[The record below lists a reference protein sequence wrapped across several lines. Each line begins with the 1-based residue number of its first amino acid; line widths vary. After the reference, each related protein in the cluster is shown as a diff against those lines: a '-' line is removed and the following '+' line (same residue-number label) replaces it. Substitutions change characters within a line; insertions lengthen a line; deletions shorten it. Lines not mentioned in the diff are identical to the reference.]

1 MSTKAEKLQNPGVTK
16 AETAKPAFANIAAA
30 GRTYATA
37 ELQLGNVA
45 DYLRTVQSVAPKWD
59 AYKAARA
66 EFVTAY
72 AAKAGCKD
80 ETAGKAWTR
89 AIARAGIETP
99 KAPSAAATRKAGER
113 AKREAKI
120 EELIKSHKGDTA
132 KIKAALPT
140 DANPDTVKL
149 YADAMLKADKA
160 NQKVANDKAK
170 KLADAMAKRLP
181 KMSVE
186 QLELLARAADMIE
199 SGHKLVFQPAK

>member
-1 MSTKAEKLQNPGVTK
+1 MSTKP
-16 AETAKPAFANIAAA
+16 ETAKPAFANIAAA

-45 DYLRTVQSVAPKWD
+45 DYLRTVLSVAPKWD

-66 EFVTAY
+66 EFVPAY

-99 KAPSAAATRKAGER
+99 KAPSADATRNAEKR
-113 AKREAKI
+113 AKHDAAVDA
-120 EELIKSHKGDTA
+120 LIKAHKGDTA
-132 KIKAALPT
+132 KIKAALPA
-140 DANPDTVKL
+140 DADAAAVKL
-149 YADAMLKADKA
+149 YGDAMAKADKS
-160 NQKVANDKAK
+160 NQKVATEKAK
-170 KLADAMAKRLP
+170 KLADALAKRLP
-181 KMSVE
+181 KMSAD

>member
-1 MSTKAEKLQNPGVTK
+1 MSTKP
-16 AETAKPAFANIAAA
+16 ETAKPAFANIAAA
-30 GRTYATA
+30 GRTYAEA
-37 ELQLGNVA
+37 ELKLGSVA
-45 DYLRTVQSVAPKWD
+45 DYLRTILSVAPKWD

-89 AIARAGIETP
+89 AMSRAGIETP

-113 AKREAKI
+113 AKQDAAVDA
-120 EELIKSHKGDTA
+120 LIKEHKGDTA
-132 KIKAALPT
+132 KIKAALPA
-140 DANPDTVKL
+140 DADAAAVKL
-149 YADAMLKADKA
+149 YGDAMLKADKA

-181 KMSVE
+181 KMTVE
-186 QLELLARAADMIE
+186 QLEMLARAADMIE